1 MDQVDSWEGTYERS
15 GGTRVQ
21 FSWSLVPLKSA
32 ALQWLALQ
40 SSFYYLIVLERAL
53 SPSSSSWS
61 IEFLNFLHKSSSSRS
76 NLRTSPT
83 QNLQQKTLQLFV
95 AHFLFK
101 HWIAS
106 NDFIVW
112 ADHTISL
119 FGELLIWAPF
129 SSHPL
134 AANLRWLWSWE
145 ATIWW
150 VSECF
155 WGCQRTRR
163 VSWWKKCQAH
173 SSAARQLQGSMNRAL
188 QLSCNLMLTA
198 PQQATTGCRNENDE
212 LVKLTRADEEVGL
225 AAANSRHSSLK
236 KNVPSSTIVACS
248 LSKLCSS
255 SPGCSR
261 QKTAVGSKIGWRRC
275 ASPSPGIG
283 MTGRSCQQARCNT
296 TSRSTCLVTDW
307 PSSKVRLQAA
317 TERGTESCSNPR
329 RYNLLQAE
337 LHLGLEPPRRTWRS
351 WRRCVPVPSPSS
363 ADDAPIHTG
372 ASLWGCWCRQE
383 IHRENKNARR
393 CRSFRFFSSSAAI

>member
-53 SPSSSSWS
+53 PPSSSSWS

-129 SSHPL
+129 SSHPWRPTCVGFGHEKL
-134 AANLRWLWSWE
+134 RSDESPNVFGDVSVRGGWVDGKSARLTVLQQDNCKEAWIELCNWAAISCLLPHNKPQLVAETKTMSLSNLR
-145 ATIWW
+145 
-150 VSECF
+150 
-155 WGCQRTRR
+155 R
-163 VSWWKKCQAH
+163 
-173 SSAARQLQGSMNRAL
+173 
-188 QLSCNLMLTA
+188 
-198 PQQATTGCRNENDE
+198 
-212 LVKLTRADEEVGL
+212 LTRKSG
-225 AAANSRHSSLK
+225 
-236 KNVPSSTIVACS
+236 
-248 LSKLCSS
+248 
-255 SPGCSR
+255 
-261 QKTAVGSKIGWRRC
+261 
-275 ASPSPGIG
+275 
-283 MTGRSCQQARCNT
+283 
-296 TSRSTCLVTDW
+296 
-307 PSSKVRLQAA
+307 
-317 TERGTESCSNPR
+317 
-329 RYNLLQAE
+329 
-337 LHLGLEPPRRTWRS
+337 
-351 WRRCVPVPSPSS
+351 
-363 ADDAPIHTG
+363 
-372 ASLWGCWCRQE
+372 
-383 IHRENKNARR
+383 
-393 CRSFRFFSSSAAI
+393 